1 MPWNDV
7 FLGLGFFGF
16 DLRGLGL
23 GFGFGMLI
31 LKYFYNIFR

>member
-7 FLGLGFFGF
+7 FLGLGFFCF
-16 DLRGLGL
+16 NLRGLGL